1 MHMPIPFYKVRMGYV
16 WRESNFL
23 TSEGCEKS
31 VFDLNLL
38 LFSFSFY
45 DWLRFK
51 HYPVL
56 LASSVVPGALG
67 LYPTAPAA
75 PYIPTTPTTP

>member
-1 MHMPIPFYKVRMGYV
+1 MWYV

-38 LFSFSFY
+38 LFLFFY
-45 DWLRFK
+45 FLWLVK
-51 HYPVL
+51 VQAL
-56 LASSVVPGALG
+56 PGGISILCGVWCLGFVAHRPLCPLYTYNTNKALDSKF
-67 LYPTAPAA
+67 
-75 PYIPTTPTTP
+75 

>member
-38 LFSFSFY
+38 LFFF
-45 DWLRFK
+45 LFMI
-51 HYPVL
+51 
-56 LASSVVPGALG
+56 G
-67 LYPTAPAA
+67 
-75 PYIPTTPTTP
+75 

>member
-1 MHMPIPFYKVRMGYV
+1 MWYV

-38 LFSFSFY
+38 LFLFFFFPF
-45 DWLRFK
+45 LFMI
-51 HYPVL
+51 
-56 LASSVVPGALG
+56 G
-67 LYPTAPAA
+67 
-75 PYIPTTPTTP
+75 